1 MDKTAVVTG
10 ATRGIGAAI
19 AQKLCSSGY
28 FVIGSATSQA
38 GADAITQSLGKAGH
52 GIVLDIAEADSVNQA
67 LETMA
72 NLAEN
77 APIILVNNAG
87 ITKDNLMLRMSEDEW
102 TNVINTNVNGLFRV
116 TKGLL
121 RGMIKA
127 RWGRIVNVGSVVGR
141 MGNPGQANYVASKS
155 AVEGFSRSLA
165 LEVAS
170 RNITV
175 NTVAPGFVATDMT
188 EKLTDDQK
196 SAMLARIPAGRMGE
210 SEDIAGA
217 VAFLISDEASYITGQ
232 TLQVNGGMYAA

>member
-1 MDKTAVVTG
+1 MDKTAFVTG

-19 AQKLCSSGY
+19 AAKLSSSGY
-28 FVIGSATSQA
+28 FVIGTATSQS
-38 GADAITQSLGKAGH
+38 GAEAITTALGSAGR
-52 GIVLDIAEADSVNQA
+52 GIVLDVADAESVSQA
-67 LETMA
+67 IEA
-72 NLAEN
+72 VAGIVEN
-77 APIILVNNAG
+77 PPVVLVNNAG

-102 TNVINTNVNGLFRV
+102 SNVINTNVNGLFRV

-155 AVEGFSRSLA
+155 AIEGFSRSLA

-188 EKLTDDQK
+188 EELNDEQK
-196 SAMLARIPAGRMGE
+196 TAMLARIPAGRMGQP
-210 SEDIAGA
+210 EDIAGA
-217 VAFLISDEASYITGQ
+217 VAFLVSDEAEYITGQ
-232 TLQVNGGMYAA
+232 TIQVNGGMYAA